1 MVLRHKMIPGLLI
14 AVYALCAICPDRL
27 VPAVATQLAAA
38 SEAHD
43 CHNREKRKP
52 EPDCRTVFS
61 EFLPTPEVKF
71 SHILAGHALL
81 LPQNALSLAFAPAL
95 RLRTIHLSTAGPP
108 IASLKINL
116 RI

>member
-1 MVLRHKMIPGLLI
+1 MDRYKIIPGLLL
-14 AVYALCAICPDRL
+14 AFYALCTVCPDRI

-52 EPDCRTVFS
+52 ELS
-61 EFLPTPEVKF
+61 
-71 SHILAGHALL
+71 
-81 LPQNALSLAFAPAL
+81 LPQHALSLAFGPAL
-95 RLRTIHLSTAGPP
+95 PLRTIHFSTAGPP